1 MTRRYFGTDGIRGT
15 GTFTFG
21 GGTLKVGSDLTT
33 SNAMTLTAGKTA
45 TVDTNGN
52 ICVYVYGRA
61 HILIDV
67 NGWFS

>member
-1 MTRRYFGTDGIRGT
+1 VYPCDSGRPNVSNIN
-15 GTFTFG
+15 FTNRQ
-21 GGTLKVGSDLTT
+21 TIP
-33 SNAMTLTAGKTA
+33 NAVIVP
-45 TVDTNGN
+45 VDTNGN